1 MDISAERYVS
11 ITSYKRDGGAV
22 PVAVWIAP
30 LADGRVGFTTDGG
43 SFKAKRIR
51 RNPAVT
57 LRPCDMR
64 GNVAAEAPELAGTA
78 VVLDEG
84 PDLDAVTKAIAKKYG
99 IQAAAVTLGSKLKAL
114 IGRPSQ
120 HAAIVVTLDTPT

>member
-64 GNVAAEAPELAGTA
+64 GNVAADAPELTGRA
-78 VVLDEG
+78 VVVESG
-84 PDLDAVTKAIAKKYG
+84 ADLDAATAAIAKKYG
-99 IQAAAVTLGSKLKAL
+99 IQAALVSVGSKFKAL
-114 IGRPSQ
+114 IGRSSN
-120 HAAIVVTLDTPT
+120 HAAIVVTLD